1 MKGAPRMSF
10 YAASFSEDHVDSIIL
25 QVATSPT
32 IMSHNIEECLCEPL
46 EWSGAVLMV
55 THSQEVSN
63 KAYVPFSLLIQNFD
77 PVDLE
82 TPNKHMLKP
91 LLVTLIKEHN
101 VGALQ
106 QSQPIIEKGITSC
119 FFN

>member
-10 YAASFSEDHVDSIIL
+10 YGASFSEDHVNSMIF
-25 QVATSPT
+25 QVATSPRV
-32 IMSHNIEECLCEPL
+32 MPHNIEECLCEPL

-63 KAYVPFSLLIQNFD
+63 NAYVPFSLLIQTFD
-77 PVDLE
+77 PVVSR
-82 TPNKHMLKP
+82 TPHKHMLKP
-91 LLVTLIKEHN
+91 LSVTPIKEHN

-106 QSQPIIEKGITSC
+106 QSQPIIEKGMYLM
-119 FFN
+119 FL